1 MDVDPHV
8 AKLTVPATLLAA
20 RALWLRYALL
30 VALRVV
36 PGTAGALEIRAG
48 AADGSRAV
56 SRMGSGSA
64 VPPGRPK
71 RVGRLPL
78 HGVRGGLAP
87 PRPVSA
93 ACILAVQQQVVSAL
107 TSVPSASGVL
117 AAPQRG
123 DMYSDQYS
131 NGV

>member
-8 AKLTVPATLLAA
+8 AKLTVPAPLLAA

-36 PGTAGALEIRAG
+36 TGTEGALEIRTG

-64 VPPGRPK
+64 VSPGAPR
-71 RVGRLPL
+71 RWEDSRSV
-78 HGVRGGLAP
+78 VRGATRYFPTPLCLLA
-87 PRPVSA
+87 S
-93 ACILAVQQQVVSAL
+93 
-107 TSVPSASGVL
+107 
-117 AAPQRG
+117 
-123 DMYSDQYS
+123 
-131 NGV
+131 